1 MLQFNTYKTISH
13 DFLEILQSN
22 TYKTISH
29 DFIDSSVQYL
39 QNHFPWLI
47 EILQVLTK
55 PFPMT
60 YRDAS
65 V

>member
-39 QNHFPWLI
+39 QNHFPWL
-47 EILQVLTK
+47 
-55 PFPMT
+55 